1 MTHELNPKII
11 FVSTSGKGDYKN
23 ISNAVHNASEGDQI
37 IVDEGTYSLKT
48 TEEKY
53 PIFVPP
59 RCQLIGRGPDKCR
72 IDGFVRYDE
81 NNKMIGAKEIFDRP
95 LDSDQSLVLLGDET
109 SISGFTIC
117 NSGANGVSNVQG
129 ARFLVTGNV
138 MVSNGQHGLLVFG
151 TNGAQVY
158 NNRFIDNGK
167 ENKKES
173 VPRSGDKQIGRQ
185 GHHVFIESRSGCT
198 NDVAIIGNEMKN
210 VWADAIANDTLD
222 QPDGITMRIQ
232 VVGNN
237 IAGCDRN
244 GLSISS
250 SYSPSN
256 TRIFV
261 DIRDNKISNTAE
273 NAIDV
278 LASLSLVLREI
289 SDAKLFMNI
298 IGNTIDGC
306 DCGINSICAYDPEA
320 RGSEVTCNVI
330 QNKISNAKRY
340 GIRAIGGLSVDGWAV
355 ENTRFNMTISD
366 NIISGSKKESIF
378 VQAGNLGCPSLK
390 KAIVKDNQLFVHI
403 SRNKAKDSGNP
414 IDSRSIVIN
423 NGLPDNNVYVI
434 QGSQDHTRKGGTI
447 KYDSP

>member
-1 MTHELNPKII
+1 VSYLAGELSPKII
-11 FVSTSGKGDYKN
+11 FVSASGKGDYKS
-23 ISNAVHNASEGDQI
+23 ISEAVHYSSEGDQI
-37 IVDEGTYSLKT
+37 IVEEGTYSLKT
-48 TEEKY
+48 TEERY

-72 IDGFVRYDE
+72 IDGFIRQE
-81 NNKMIGAKEIFDRP
+81 NHKKIYAKEIFDRP
-95 LDSDQSLVLLGDET
+95 LDSDQSLVLLGDKT

-138 MVSNGQHGLLVFG
+138 IESNRQHGLLVFG
-151 TNGAQVY
+151 ANGALVY

-167 ENKKES
+167 EEKKES
-173 VPRSGDKQIGRQ
+173 VPRFGRKPIGRQ
-185 GHHVFIESRSGCT
+185 GHHVFIESRSGCN
-198 NDVAIIGNEMKN
+198 NDVAIIGNDMQN

-232 VVGNN
+232 VVRNN
-237 IAGCDRN
+237 ISGCRRN

-250 SYSPSN
+250 SYSPSD

-261 DIRDNKISNTAE
+261 DIRENKISNTTE

-306 DCGINSICAYDPEA
+306 DCGINAICAYDPEA
-320 RGSEVTCNVI
+320 RGSEATCNII

-340 GIRAIGGLSVDGWAV
+340 GIRAIGGLSLDGWAV
-355 ENTRFNMTISD
+355 ENTRFNMTVSD

-378 VQAGNLGCPSLK
+378 IQAGNYKEK
-390 KAIVKDNQLFVHI
+390 KAIVVKNNQVFVHI
-403 SRNKAKDSGNP
+403 SRNKAVVSGNL
-414 IDSRSIVIN
+414 INSRSIVVN
-423 NGLPDNNVYVI
+423 NGIPSNNVYVI
-434 QGSQDHTRKGGTI
+434 QGSQRHTRKEGRI
-447 KYDSP
+447 KYDKP